1 MPRPDL
7 LLHIGMTKT
16 GSTAVQRVLAKHRAR
31 LAELGVCYPA
41 SPGAG
46 GNHVMLPAFACEPPK
61 HARFNPNDWGG
72 ILPEAA
78 IARFQRAFAA
88 EMSVLPS
95 ATRLVLL
102 SAEQCS
108 ALLTTREEIARLHAL
123 LAPHG
128 ARIRVLVYLR
138 RQDAHY
144 ASAWLEGL
152 RAGASQPR
160 RLPAGGP
167 EVHPRYDYAG
177 LLDRWA
183 SVFGSNAV
191 VPRIYEAGSLVG
203 GDVVADLLAAAD
215 IPLELREDDQ
225 DRRANASLDPSGIAL
240 LERMQPRL
248 GALAGTLRVRFV
260 EALGRALPGP
270 GWKPPASEAAA
281 FLARFDEVNEEV
293 RRRWFPDR
301 PRLFLEE
308 PRDDAGA
315 SDPDPL
321 GAAMALLTLMLQE
334 GASREAALHARI
346 AGLHRRASQP
356 EDAARAWR
364 AVLRSDP
371 THPAAHHALAEA
383 ALAEGD
389 HRTAEAHLGRIEA
402 AHPGHALAG
411 RLRQK
416 LRPAPPAPKPG

>member
-1 MPRPDL
+1 
-7 LLHIGMTKT
+7 
-16 GSTAVQRVLAKHRAR
+16 
-31 LAELGVCYPA
+31 
-41 SPGAG
+41 
-46 GNHVMLPAFACEPPK
+46 
-61 HARFNPNDWGG
+61 
-72 ILPEAA
+72 
-78 IARFQRAFAA
+78 
-88 EMSVLPS
+88 
-95 ATRLVLL
+95 
-102 SAEQCS
+102 
-108 ALLTTREEIARLHAL
+108 
-123 LAPHG
+123 
-128 ARIRVLVYLR
+128 
-138 RQDAHY
+138 
-144 ASAWLEGL
+144 
-152 RAGASQPR
+152 
-160 RLPAGGP
+160 
-167 EVHPRYDYAG
+167 
-177 LLDRWA
+177 
-183 SVFGSNAV
+183 
-191 VPRIYEAGSLVG
+191 
-203 GDVVADLLAAAD
+203 
-215 IPLELREDDQ
+215 
-225 DRRANASLDPSGIAL
+225 
-240 LERMQPRL
+240 MQPRL

-356 EDAARAWR
+356 EEAARAWR